1 MRSQKPEVFFFCS
14 LLATL
19 NKHIIVIILFSN
31 TRISTLLIL
40 RSITLKNFRSYKT
53 EIFTFHERF
62 NLISGE
68 NAQGK
73 TNLLEAIHLLCTLRP
88 FKQVRMEEL
97 ISFGETEG
105 RIKGELESDSGLNE
119 VHIILTSGSPTTL
132 PLNRYPRSRGSP
144 TTLPLNRYPRSQGGK
159 TVKLNGKIVYDIPKL
174 LGRFNVVTFLPS
186 DLDLIKGSPQD
197 RRRYIDALICNL
209 RSEHLI
215 DLKLY
220 LRVLTQRNALF
231 LREATRETLDAWDE
245 KIGELGG
252 KIVKRRIKLIE
263 RLEPLLQ
270 RNYRLISGLNTVIKI
285 QYEPSFNI
293 GGNVTEELK
302 KELRSRFH
310 LDKRRGH
317 TSVGPHRD
325 LPGFTID
332 GIDASVFASQGEAKT
347 LALVLKASEIELTRL
362 THGRNP
368 ILLLDDITSEL
379 DERRKNFLYRLIEE
393 YTGQIFVTA
402 TNPKEIHHKGEK
414 KIFQIKAGRA
424 ESKVYQ

>member
-1 MRSQKPEVFFFCS
+1 M
-14 LLATL
+14 
-19 NKHIIVIILFSN
+19 
-31 TRISTLLIL
+31 IL

-53 EIFTFHERF
+53 ETFTFHERF
-62 NLISGE
+62 NLVSGE

-105 RIKGELESDSGLNE
+105 RIKGELESDSGLDE
-119 VHIILTSGSPTTL
+119 VHIILTSGSPTTP
-132 PLNRYPRSRGSP
+132 PLNRYPRSR
-144 TTLPLNRYPRSQGGK
+144 GGK

-220 LRVLTQRNALF
+220 LRALTQRNALF

-245 KIGELGG
+245 KIGEIGG

-347 LALVLKASEIELTRL
+347 LALALKASEIELTRL

-393 YTGQIFVTA
+393 YTGQIFVTS
-402 TNPKEIHHKGEK
+402 TNPKEIRHKGEK